1 MTHFEREV
9 YNMKVGYIRVSTK
22 EQNEE
27 RQVRLLNEHGVEK
40 AFVEKISGKNA
51 DREQLKEMI
60 NFAREG
66 DVVYTESISRIAR
79 NTKDLLNII
88 ETLTEKGVEFVSVK
102 ENIDTTTPTGKFML
116 TVFGALATLERETI
130 LERQAEGIAIA
141 KEQGKFK
148 GKQPIK
154 VDVLLFDEVMKKWNS
169 GEITGV
175 QAQKELG
182 LKPNTF
188 YRRAKEYNNEHK

>member
-154 VDVLLFDEVMKKWNS
+154 VDVSLFDEVMKKWNS

-188 YRRAKEYNNEHK
+188 YRRAKEYNNAHK